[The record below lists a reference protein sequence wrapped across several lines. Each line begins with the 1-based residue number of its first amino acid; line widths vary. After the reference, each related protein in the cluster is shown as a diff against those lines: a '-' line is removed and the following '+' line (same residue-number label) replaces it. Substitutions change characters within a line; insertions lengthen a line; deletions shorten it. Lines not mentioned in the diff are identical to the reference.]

1 MNRIVQII
9 ACLFVLATSAVRG
22 EGVTAWIARDVV
34 DRQGNTVSLG
44 DTLEEGRYVVFV
56 FWQSWCA
63 SCKKEAP
70 EMINA
75 SRRYASQAQFIG
87 VVSGPDKA
95 IDEGKVDRF
104 IRETGL
110 SYPQV
115 RDKDLALTRAF
126 DVKAT
131 PTIVVV
137 APDGRIVYR
146 DHHAPKGWS
155 HVFQS

>member
-1 MNRIVQII
+1 MKRIVQLI
-9 ACLFVLATSAVRG
+9 ALLCIWAVPAVHG
-22 EGVTAWIARDVV
+22 EGVPMWTAKDVI
-34 DRQGNTVSLG
+34 DRQGNTIQLG
-44 DTLEEGRYVVFV
+44 QTLDEGRYVVFV

-70 EMINA
+70 ELVTA
-75 SRRYASQAQFIG
+75 SQRYADQARFIG
-87 VVSGPDKA
+87 VVSGPEKA

-104 IRETGL
+104 IQETGL

-115 RDKDLALTRAF
+115 RDKDLTLTRAF

-137 APDGRIVYR
+137 APDGRVVYR
-146 DHHAPKGWS
+146 GHRAPQGWS
-155 HVFQS
+155 DVFQS